1 MDQDVMELLLLLARG
16 RNEFFSNAN
25 IRLLNYPARTGLMTR
40 YMNSESFMLELVNR
54 LYTNHLYSG
63 VANAVLTLAMPA
75 RFNDPVVVAPS
86 QLQINA
92 VLENHENPDSPCAI
106 CQEPITSGGARIRQ
120 CQHSY
125 HRSCISNWFSMSVR
139 CPVCRY
145 DIREAGQTGQ
155 TSSASSENSAPAPSQ

>member
-1 MDQDVMELLLLLARG
+1 MDQDILEIVLALAQG

-25 IRLLNYPARTGLMTR
+25 IRLLNYPARTGLLTR
-40 YMNSESFMLELVNR
+40 YMNSESFILELVNR
-54 LYTNHLYSG
+54 IYTNHMYTSA
-63 VANAVLTLAMPA
+63 ANAIFTLALPA
-75 RFNDPVVVAPS
+75 RFNDAVVVSPS

-92 VLENHENPDSPCAI
+92 ALEPQETSDSPCAI
-106 CQEPITSGGARIRQ
+106 CQEPITSGGVRIRQ
-120 CQHSY
+120 CLHSY

-155 TSSASSENSAPAPSQ
+155 TSSVSSRSSAPTEDQ

>member
-1 MDQDVMELLLLLARG
+1 MELLLLLARG

-40 YMNSESFMLELVNR
+40 YMNSESFILELVNR
-54 LYTNHLYSG
+54 LYTNHLYSH
-63 VANAVLTLAMPA
+63 VANAVLTLALPA

-92 VLENHENPDSPCAI
+92 ALENHDNVDSPCAI
-106 CQEPITSGGARIRQ
+106 CQEPITTGGARIRQ

-125 HRSCISNWFSMSVR
+125 HRACISNWFSMSVR

-145 DIREAGQTGQ
+145 DIREAGQPAQ
-155 TSSASSENSAPAPSQ
+155 TSSASAQTTAQSEDQ

>member
-1 MDQDVMELLLLLARG
+1 MDQEILEIILLLARG

-25 IRLLNYPARTGLMTR
+25 VRLMNYPARTGLMTR
-40 YMNSESFMLELVNR
+40 YMNSESFILELVNR
-54 LYTNHLYSG
+54 IYTNQIYTHA
-63 VANAVLTLAMPA
+63 ANAIFTFTLPS

-92 VLENHENPDSPCAI
+92 ALENHDNADSPCAI
-106 CQEPITSGGARIRQ
+106 CQDAITSGGARIRQ

-125 HRSCISNWFSMSVR
+125 HRACISNWFSMSVR

-145 DIREAGQTGQ
+145 DIREGGQTGQ
-155 TSSASSENSAPAPSQ
+155 TSAASSGNSVPEPSQ

>member
-25 IRLLNYPARTGLMTR
+25 VRLLNYPARTGLMTR
-40 YMNSESFMLELVNR
+40 YMNSETFILEIVNR
-54 LYTNHLYSG
+54 LYANHLYSG
-63 VANAVLTLAMPA
+63 IANAVLTLAIPA

-92 VLENHENPDSPCAI
+92 ALETHNTSDSPCAI

-120 CQHSY
+120 CMHSY

-145 DIREAGQTGQ
+145 DIREVGQTGQ
-155 TSSASSENSAPAPSQ
+155 TSAASSENSAPAATQ

>member
-1 MDQDVMELLLLLARG
+1 MELLLLLARG
-16 RNEFFSNAN
+16 RNEFFSHAN

-40 YMNSESFMLELVNR
+40 YMNSESFILELVNR
-54 LYTNHLYSG
+54 LYTNHLYSS
-63 VANAVLTLAMPA
+63 VANAVFTLALPA

-92 VLENHENPDSPCAI
+92 SLENHDNSDSPCAI
-106 CQEPITSGGARIRQ
+106 CQEPITTGGVRIRQ

-145 DIREAGQTGQ
+145 DIREVGQTGQ
-155 TSSASSENSAPAPSQ
+155 TSAASSRNSAPAATQ

>member
-1 MDQDVMELLLLLARG
+1 MELLLLLARG

-40 YMNSESFMLELVNR
+40 YMNSESFILELVNR
-54 LYTNHLYSG
+54 LYSNHLYST
-63 VANAVLTLAMPA
+63 VANAVFTLALPA

-92 VLENHENPDSPCAI
+92 ALENHENPDAPCAI
-106 CQEPITSGGARIRQ
+106 CQEPITSGGVRIRQ

-125 HRSCISNWFSMSVR
+125 HRSCISNWLSMSVR

-145 DIREAGQTGQ
+145 DIREVGQTGQ
-155 TSSASSENSAPAPSQ
+155 TSSVSSETTAQEPSQ